1 MGGLQL
7 NMIYIRKYFQILK
20 SLKKNPIRKLVW
32 LVILS
37 IVVSLFEIVSIGVL
51 IPLVTIMIEGGYSA
65 GVGEFDL
72 GSISVNYWIGIFVT
86 AATVVFIL
94 KMVLLKG
101 SIYTSH
107 LVGNLVSAETFSR
120 FVNMPLEM
128 HPRSDRSALSS
139 AILVKVDLLVSQ
151 IIFSSIQFVS
161 SLVIMLLVSVFI
173 LYMTPDSALII
184 FGLVG
189 LLYVGIIILIKK
201 SVNNKS
207 KILNTQLTKLNR
219 TVSDSFS
226 SIREIWVYG
235 LIKRVEKTQRELDW
249 VIRSIKV
256 DNQFFAGFPRYA
268 AEFIG
273 ILALSIYILLANNS
287 SSEIKAI
294 IPTLSALV
302 FSLYPMALFY
312 GVKGLTESVF
322 LTFLLGAFL
331 ALYKNKIILTSIL
344 FVLTIL
350 SRPVTDLFAPIAIAW
365 YSLVV
370 RKDGVTPTLKKLS
383 IYGLVYAVMMS
394 PWWVHNYTK
403 HNEIVRLNLGYGVVL
418 YSGNNPMNVT
428 GGGIGDLD
436 YDTTILNSYSDPIEK
451 DVALRSKAEKY
462 ISDNPAHFYE
472 MMWVKFKRVW
482 SLFPF
487 HKQVNQNIMA
497 IITTISLLPILIASF
512 GTLVFRRDILLYLTP
527 LIGFIVYLTLVHMI
541 TIGSIRYRYP
551 MEIILILIASP
562 SLVKCCKFILKLT
575 SNNNKS

>member
-1 MGGLQL
+1 MLILVCLAVIVRLVAAQFVPADLPIDNPTYQKAADDFLRNGIISNNYIMPLYPLLLAFFGGG
-7 NMIYIRKYFQILK
+7 IVAEVTIGVVAGGI
-20 SLKKNPIRKLVW
+20 SVVLVW
-32 LVILS
+32 
-37 IVVSLFEIVSIGVL
+37 
-51 IPLVTIMIEGGYSA
+51 
-65 GVGEFDL
+65 
-72 GSISVNYWIGIFVT
+72 
-86 AATVVFIL
+86 
-94 KMVLLKG
+94 
-101 SIYTSH
+101 
-107 LVGNLVSAETFSR
+107 
-120 FVNMPLEM
+120 
-128 HPRSDRSALSS
+128 ALSRH
-139 AILVKVDLLVSQ
+139 
-151 IIFSSIQFVS
+151 IFEDK
-161 SLVIMLLVSVFI
+161 
-173 LYMTPDSALII
+173 YA
-184 FGLVG
+184 GLM
-189 LLYVGIIILIKK
+189 
-201 SVNNKS
+201 
-207 KILNTQLTKLNR
+207 
-219 TVSDSFS
+219 
-226 SIREIWVYG
+226 
-235 LIKRVEKTQRELDW
+235 
-249 VIRSIKV
+249 
-256 DNQFFAGFPRYA
+256 
-268 AEFIG
+268 
-273 ILALSIYILLANNS
+273 
-287 SSEIKAI
+287 
-294 IPTLSALV
+294 SALV

-312 GVKGLTESVF
+312 GVRGLTESVF
-322 LTFLLGAFL
+322 LMFLLGAFL